1 MLTSIKDQTH
11 SKALPFYSSTFYIF
25 DITIQLFLF
34 LYPLKNYGIVIFTSF
49 VFYLYISFTSN

>member
-25 DITIQLFLF
+25 DITVQIFLF
-34 LYPLKNYGIVIFTSF
+34 LYLLKIMVLIVIFTSF
-49 VFYLYISFTSN
+49 VF